1 MVRLSNQ
8 EVKASAEKAT
18 EDNGKSQLTSGLY
31 QKLEFQNVGGLGSQL
46 DDIARRVL
54 ASRANPEAAR
64 RLGVSHVR
72 GLLLRYVVLRC
83 VYQFTSLSSCS
94 HHIHI
99 YVDIVCTNG

>member
-1 MVRLSNQ
+1 MEEDKSPHEVMVRLSDQ
-8 EVKASAEKAT
+8 EVKASTEKAT

-31 QKLEFQNVGGLGSQL
+31 QKLGMEFRNVGGLGSQL

-83 VYQFTSLSSCS
+83 V
-94 HHIHI
+94 
-99 YVDIVCTNG
+99 